1 MKKIIGTFMLIV
13 STVLSIVVGIG
24 MIIVSIHMLKMLWK
38 GSINPTLCIQ
48 FIGFV
53 GAFALL
59 FTLST
64 IFGRW
69 CDVDVS
75 MIDTSTVHPSTEED
89 EDYEYHRP
97 NIPTMTESDR
107 KDKTVSSSLP
117 SEYIVNGK
125 KCSELLKGAVD
136 YDGSSLYPSSKMG
149 MSLDHMTHQYTN
161 NDKSK
166 HERMKDD
173 E

>member
-1 MKKIIGTFMLIV
+1 MKKIIGTFMLII
-13 STVLSIVVGIG
+13 STILSIVVGIG
-24 MIIVSIHMLKMLWK
+24 MIIVSIHMLKMLWG

-75 MIDTSTVHPSTEED
+75 MIETSTVHPSTD
-89 EDYEYHRP
+89 VDCDYVRP
-97 NIPTMTESDR
+97 NLPITTKSDR
-107 KDKTVSSSLP
+107 KDKTVSSLP
-117 SEYIVNGK
+117 SEYTVNGK
-125 KCSELLKGAVD
+125 KCSELLQGAVD
-136 YDGSSLYPSSKMG
+136 YDEASIYPSSKMG
-149 MSLDHMTHQYTN
+149 VSLDHMTRQYIN
-161 NDKSK
+161 NNKSK
-166 HERMKDD
+166 NERLKDD

>member
-69 CDVDVS
+69 CDVDVQ
-75 MIDTSTVHPSTEED
+75 ITDTSTVHPSTEED
-89 EDYEYHRP
+89 EDYEYYRP
-97 NIPTMTESDR
+97 NIPTMTEIDR
-107 KDKTVSSSLP
+107 KDKTVSSLP

-149 MSLDHMTHQYTN
+149 VSLDHMTYQCIN
-161 NDKSK
+161 NKSK

>member
-1 MKKIIGTFMLIV
+1 MKKIIGTFMLIIT
-13 STVLSIVVGIG
+13 TVLSIVVGIG
-24 MIIVSIHMLKMLWK
+24 MLIVSIHMLKMLWG

-75 MIDTSTVHPSTEED
+75 MIDTSTVHPSTEVD
-89 EDYEYHRP
+89 CDYVRP
-97 NIPTMTESDR
+97 NLPTR
-107 KDKTVSSSLP
+107 RNKD
-117 SEYIVNGK
+117 E
-125 KCSELLKGAVD
+125 
-136 YDGSSLYPSSKMG
+136 
-149 MSLDHMTHQYTN
+149 
-161 NDKSK
+161 
-166 HERMKDD
+166 
-173 E
+173 